1 MMSSKNE
8 ICLNQPNNIV
18 KFANEGIQTEGIWN
32 EDISSVTDVSDESL
46 IDLSSSFDDSEDSLG
61 KVSSL
66 EKSLFK
72 STAEIHSLPIALF
85 GNESSELCKAFCK
98 TYKEFFKDVYQKE
111 DRLAQTKTIGDK
123 KTTTGK

>member
-8 ICLNQPNNIV
+8 ICINQSNNII

-32 EDISSVTDVSDESL
+32 EDISSVTNVSDDSL

-72 STAEIHSLPIALF
+72 STTEIHSLPIALF
-85 GNESSELCKAFCK
+85 GNEGRELCKAFCK
-98 TYKEFFKDVYQKE
+98 TYKEFFKDVYQEE
-111 DRLAQTKTIGDK
+111 DRTKTIGDK